1 MIENKFLAKRVKVIR
16 VKGMRVDGI
25 ELWLHFLTSTLDDQY
40 LTPRP
45 ARLISEGKNP
55 G

>member
-16 VKGMRVDGI
+16 VKGMRDDGVEI
-25 ELWLHFLTSTLDDQY
+25 WLHFLSSTLDDQF

-45 ARLISEGKNP
+45 HRLISEGM
-55 G
+55 